1 MILSEFGAQLRQ
13 AREDRGISI
22 ETAADKLK
30 LSASFLRALEEGERA
45 KLPQTAFVRNFS
57 RSYGAFLGIPKEE
70 INKSL
75 NEVAE
80 FAAAAPVNL
89 VYEPVHSPSTFDMRL
104 LMRVL
109 LPLGALL
116 LVALCAYGVYANW
129 SMLKNMFSTEKV
141 EISSTLSPTAP
152 QDMPV
157 ATESSVSPAPAPEPV
172 TPVATAPVSVPAA
185 SATPAA
191 APATEVVP
199 DAGQTLVM
207 SAVSRCWI
215 SYTVDDEKV
224 VERTLQKGDTLAL
237 SFKDKLRVT
246 FGNVGGVRLT
256 HNGKDLE
263 KISKSGKYTLTLP
276 KPE

>member
-30 LSASFLRALEEGERA
+30 LSASFLHALEEGERA

-57 RSYGAFLGIPKEE
+57 RSYGVFLGIPKEE

-75 NEVAE
+75 DGIAE
-80 FAAAAPVNL
+80 FSAAAPLNL
-89 VYEPVHSPSTFDMRL
+89 VYEPVNAPSTFDVRL

-109 LPLGALL
+109 LPLGVLV

-129 SMLKNMFSTEKV
+129 SMLKDMVSTEKI
-141 EISSTLSPTAP
+141 ETSSSLSPAVA

-157 ATESSVSPAPAPEPV
+157 ATESSAPVAPAPEPV
-172 TPVATAPVSVPAA
+172 TPVATAPA
-185 SATPAA
+185 SATPAPA
-191 APATEVVP
+191 ASPVAAAVP

-237 SFKDKLRVT
+237 AFKDKLRVT

>member
-30 LSASFLRALEEGERA
+30 LSASFLRALEDGERA

-57 RSYGAFLGIPKEE
+57 RSYGVFLGIPQEE

-75 NEVAE
+75 DEIAE
-80 FAAAAPVNL
+80 FSTAAPLNL
-89 VYEPVHSPSTFDMRL
+89 VYEPVNTPSTFDVRL
-104 LMRVL
+104 LLRVL
-109 LPLGALL
+109 LPLGVLV
-116 LVALCAYGVYANW
+116 LVAVCAYGVYANW
-129 SMLKNMFSTEKV
+129 SVLKDMVSTEKI
-141 EISSTLSPTAP
+141 ETSSTLSPATA

-157 ATESSVSPAPAPEPV
+157 ATEGNATPAPTPEPV
-172 TPVATAPVSVPAA
+172 TPVAAAPVSAPAA
-185 SATPAA
+185 PATPAA
-191 APATEVVP
+191 APVTEAVP
-199 DAGQTLVM
+199 DGGQTLVM

-237 SFKDKLRVT
+237 AFKDKLRVT